1 MSKFNKETKRLS
13 YSSIAR
19 LIKEG
24 VDGFLNPVYKSNK
37 YLEKGTIIDKVVF
50 GEEFTETILD
60 IAIPKPQPKS
70 VIEWIFQEN
79 KEINLESVE
88 EACFALDVK
97 SKNYQKMLDT
107 ILEYPEYIE
116 YAKEPRDKFLK
127 ANYDLGVA
135 IGKSILEDAESKL
148 LLTEGIPQFEHTFN
162 YRGFNIF
169 IKADY
174 VQIDDDFKIITV
186 TDLKS
191 SSFPGNFPDSISK
204 YLYHLQAV
212 IYLMAIEDYREK
224 EKSSEYSINKFY
236 WVVCNSQKPETPLVY
251 PISSQEMEEGRKML
265 DEALTRLD
273 ALILNDFKEI

>member
-1 MSKFNKETKRLS
+1 MSKFNKETNRLS

-60 IAIPKPQPKS
+60 IEIPKPQPKA
-70 VIEWIFQEN
+70 VIEYIFQEN
-79 KEINLESVE
+79 KEIDINSVE
-88 EACFALDVK
+88 EACIALDVK

-107 ILEYPEYIE
+107 ILEYPDYIE
-116 YAKEPRDKFLK
+116 YAKNPKGKFLK
-127 ANYDLGVA
+127 ANYDLGMS
-135 IGKSILEDAESKL
+135 IGKSVLENEDARL
-148 LLTEGIPQFEHTFN
+148 LLTQGVSQFEHTFN

-191 SSFPGNFPDSISK
+191 SSFPGNFPDSITK

-212 IYLMAIEDYREK
+212 IYLMAIEDYRDK
-224 EKSSEYSINKFY
+224 NKTPDYSINTFY
-236 WVVCNSQKPETPLVY
+236 WVVCNSLKPENPLVY
-251 PISSQEMEEGRKML
+251 PISKKELEEGRILL
-265 DEALTRLD
+265 DDALTRLD
-273 ALILNDFKEI
+273 KLIQNDFKEI